1 MRKLFGT
8 LALLLA
14 GLLVVFVLVGCGGD
28 EDVENEKM
36 PVSFVSADPP
46 SGCAISANASI
57 TLTFDGE
64 PEDVRVSPGTAI
76 LSGKTVVVTGPFT
89 PGPLSVA
96 VTWADGST
104 TLTYTPSKPCM

>member
-46 SGCAISANASI
+46 SGCAIIAANASI

-76 LSGKTVVVTGPFT
+76 LSGKNGSSHRSLH
-89 PGPLSVA
+89 PGSSQR
-96 VTWADGST
+96 GSY
-104 TLTYTPSKPCM
+104 LG